1 MKKLLILVV
10 FLLPSFV
17 LAQSAP
23 TFTAPA
29 IIGTPS
35 INSDTPASAK
45 AVKAARAVNFLLIS
59 DGSAVLRYST
69 PEEQQEYAVNK
80 AAAKSNA
87 KNYLV
92 VSNGTAKI
100 EAPNFNAPTKPA
112 DGTASSIKT
121 TASKP
126 EYVVISDGSAIVRN
140 ATAQE
145 KQGYEKVKDTLSATD
160 TKSNTELKVK
170 SKAVKVARAV
180 NYLLISDGSAVLR
193 YST

>member
-1 MKKLLILVV
+1 MKKQLIFATL
-10 FLLPSFV
+10 FLPIFAA
-17 LAQSAP
+17 AQGAP

-29 IIGTPS
+29 ITGTPS
-35 INSDTPASAK
+35 ANLDTPAAGK
-45 AVKAARAVNFLLIS
+45 AVKAARTVNFLVIS

-69 PEEQQEYAVNK
+69 PEEQQEYAANK
-80 AAAKSNA
+80 AASKSSA

-100 EAPNFNAPTKPA
+100 EAPQFNAPRKPA
-112 DGTASSIKT
+112 DGATASVKNI
-121 TASKP
+121 ASKP
-126 EYVVISDGSAIVRN
+126 EYVVISDGSAKVRN

-145 KQGYEKVKDTLSATD
+145 KQNYEKVKDTLLATD
-160 TKSNTELKVK
+160 GKSNTESKVS
-170 SKAVKVARAV
+170 SKVVKAARAV